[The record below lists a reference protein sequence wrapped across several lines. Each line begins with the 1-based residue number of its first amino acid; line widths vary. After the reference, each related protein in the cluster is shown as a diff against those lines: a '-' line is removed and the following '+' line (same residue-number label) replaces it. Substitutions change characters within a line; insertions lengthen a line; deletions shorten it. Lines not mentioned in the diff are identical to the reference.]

1 MEPYAVISPRDRLPA
16 SQREALV
23 KLLADDDIAV
33 YRTVRKKIL
42 SFGEGACAW
51 LRPHALSSD
60 PVLRRRVQEIIRYY
74 DRQTA
79 DNRFLAFCLRHG
91 EEFDL
96 EEGAWLL
103 ARTQY
108 PDINVEAYQALLDS
122 YAGELA
128 ELVEPHARAS
138 KILAAMNAY
147 LFDELGFTGNETNY
161 YDPENNYLNRVVDRR
176 TGNPINLCLLY
187 LLLARRLRLPVAG
200 INLPGHF
207 LCRFQS
213 SADEIYVD
221 AFNRGRLLTKADCV
235 HYLVRGNYDL
245 RDDYLA
251 PVKPR
256 RLLMRVCANLHQIY
270 VHLKKE
276 SEATRFQRYLV
287 ALAR

>member
-1 MEPYAVISPRDRLPA
+1 MERTVASAARDKLPA

-23 KLLADDDIAV
+23 KLLADDDPAV
-33 YRTVRKKIL
+33 FQTVRDKIL
-42 SFGEGACAW
+42 SFGEAAVDW
-51 LRPHALSSD
+51 LRPHLLSSD
-60 PVLRRRVQEIIRYY
+60 PALRRRAKAIVRHLE
-74 DRQTA
+74 RQTA

-108 PDINVEAYQALLDS
+108 PEINVEAYQALLDS
-122 YAGELA
+122 YAGELR
-128 ELVEPHARAS
+128 ERIGSQNRWQKVLGE
-138 KILAAMNAY
+138 INAY
-147 LFDELGFTGNETNY
+147 LFGELGFAGNEKDY
-161 YDPENNYLNRVVDRR
+161 YHPDNSYLNCVLDRR
-176 TGNPINLCLLY
+176 TGNPISLCLVY

-213 SADEIYVD
+213 SAEEIYVD

-235 HYLVRGNYDL
+235 HYLVRGKYDL
-245 RDDYLA
+245 GDDYLS

-270 VHLKKE
+270 THRKWN
-276 SEATRFQRYLV
+276 SDATRLQRYLV